1 MVLQV
6 ARTGLLLTI
15 QGRADHIR
23 TGGLSAMGMK
33 RSFSLLEE
41 ALSFS
46 VLSFPGPALA
56 FMKCLLR
63 A

>member
-1 MVLQV
+1 
-6 ARTGLLLTI
+6 
-15 QGRADHIR
+15 
-23 TGGLSAMGMK
+23 MGMK